1 MKNTS
6 IDSLSFYLAK
16 PVKLNSAVLCRL
28 EQIRDRNESYSNS
41 INKLIDLAEGYAATL
56 GIVKP

>member
-1 MKNTS
+1 
-6 IDSLSFYLAK
+6 
-16 PVKLNSAVLCRL
+16 VKLNSAVLCRL